1 MTSIQQI
8 NNLPVALS
16 IAGSDPSGGAGIQAD
31 IKTFSVIGVYCA
43 AVITALTAQ
52 NTTGVSSYL
61 PVPAEF
67 VSRQIRAVLDDLNV
81 THIKIGMVAN
91 REIAQAIGETLATF
105 SGEVIYD
112 PVIKSSGGVSLF
124 SAAST
129 AVSECIISHTT
140 VLTPNIAELEI
151 LSGGDCPDQMKALA
165 AAKDLFRLAPRLKAV
180 CVKGGHM
187 NTQDTIISD
196 FLVQKDQENESASH
210 SDFHIDRIDH
220 PRILSNNTHGT
231 GCTFASALTA
241 FHMLTGNLTE
251 AFKQTCLFMDLL
263 LSKSTTYSIGKGTGP
278 LLHHC
283 FTKEKK
289 GDTVEGTTCTA

>member
-1 MTSIQQI
+1 MTSIHQK

-67 VSRQIRAVLDDLNV
+67 VNRQIRDVLDDLNV

-91 REIAQAIGETLATF
+91 REIAQAIGEALATF
-105 SGEVIYD
+105 SGEIIYD
-112 PVIKSSGGVSLF
+112 PVIKSSGGASLF

-129 AVSECIISHTT
+129 AVAEYIVFHST

-151 LSGGDCPDQMKALA
+151 LSGTNCPDQMKALA
-165 AAKDLFRLAPRLKAV
+165 AAKDLFLLSPRLKAV

-187 NTQDTIISD
+187 NTQNSIISD
-196 FLVQKDQENESASH
+196 FLVQKSQKNEPDSH
-210 SDFHIDRIDH
+210 SDFHVDKIDH

-231 GCTFASALTA
+231 GCTFASAFTA
-241 FHMLTGNLTE
+241 FHMLTGKLSE
-251 AFKQTCLFMDLL
+251 AFKQTCLFMDFLL
-263 LSKSTTYSIGKGTGP
+263 NKSTTYRIGHGTGP

-283 FTKEKK
+283 FTKGKK
-289 GDTVEGTTCTA
+289 GDTVEETTCTV